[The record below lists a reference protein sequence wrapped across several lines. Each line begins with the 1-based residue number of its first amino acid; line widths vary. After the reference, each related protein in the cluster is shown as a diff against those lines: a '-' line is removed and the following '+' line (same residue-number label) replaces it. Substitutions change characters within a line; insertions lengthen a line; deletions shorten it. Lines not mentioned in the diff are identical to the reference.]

1 MKEEPGPGGRGE
13 CAHAQRPCWRG
24 GGEGAARGALL
35 LQILTEPS
43 LEVLICFPDA
53 AEFEVSCS
61 SLAYISYLT
70 LPLALSGFTQ
80 YHLRHCLPLYP
91 ILVLNLQ
98 LPLHATRLFLNVVF
112 SVSMGF
118 LLYIT
123 L

>member
-1 MKEEPGPGGRGE
+1 MRSALAGG
-13 CAHAQRPCWRG
+13 G